1 MEDTMKKHLG
11 WMIAALM
18 SFNLASAFADDAAT
32 DEEEATLPVEE
43 EQVVAVVDDN
53 SDVESE

>member
-1 MEDTMKKHLG
+1 MKKHLG